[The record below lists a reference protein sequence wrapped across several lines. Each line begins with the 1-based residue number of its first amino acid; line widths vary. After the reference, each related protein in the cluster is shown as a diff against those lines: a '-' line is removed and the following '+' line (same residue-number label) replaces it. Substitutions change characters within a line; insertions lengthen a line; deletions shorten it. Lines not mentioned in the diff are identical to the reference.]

1 MNTLCAEMIEDALWK
16 MRGASPSPDLNLSSP
31 KRESW
36 CIMRTDV
43 IELVDELPKI
53 REKD

>member
-1 MNTLCAEMIEDALWK
+1 MEK
-16 MRGASPSPDLNLSSP
+16 MRGASPPLGLNLSSP

-43 IELVDELPKI
+43 IELVDELPKT